1 MVLPPSTAEELEV
14 VLATKRRLGV
24 SEDPQKVRK
33 AVLELRQRRATAAWK
48 TWYAAQQAAAQAHHA
63 RFLQWQWHMERQH
76 AAGLA
81 AAAMAAEQR
90 AAAAER
96 REREA
101 AAQRRDA
108 EEANTAAAAAWDAE
122 LARLRDAAAAV
133 RAVEAVRDEIGVFS
147 ERRAVEASPLLARH
161 EKSVE
166 MCGKQFDS
174 DATDGGGGADVCDDG
189 GAEGFHEPDE
199 VFAGAA
205 PDLDDAAAPLYGD
218 DDDVEMEGVVG
229 GGDGVEAPPR
239 ERPAVP
245 QAFCKLA
252 EAFAD
257 ARRRLFTDGRL
268 YAEETARY
276 VQYLDLDRGT
286 TFSARTAESL
296 GLREYMHRLTRD
308 FGACIKPDAW
318 DASIGGDYEQWCSE
332 KHKASLEVMF
342 SRAERY
348 LRACGCADLAASVEA
363 LVDELDWEELKR
375 QEERYEAFA
384 DESDDG
390 FKSPAAAL
398 RALGLSVAEAAK
410 ITSGRLSETDLR
422 KLRRRVKRRGGLVVL
437 SFFDGAGV
445 LAWSILNELQLKI
458 KRYIAVEIDDDAH
471 NCLMMHCGSQIEEVV
486 RVDDVRDED
495 AIVAAINGNVVDVF
509 SNGSPCDGTSGR
521 NFNRLPSIKNHP
533 TSGLVSYT
541 GEWHERLQRM
551 NGPGEPFITCLENV
565 GSMMMSVRREF
576 DEVLGADVHR
586 YVVDEVLFGGAPRKR
601 YYWTN
606 APVETLSADAVNDA
620 QRGIRRMLQDAG
632 SIAVPVRRGQELAT
646 IVTCTARGCAEDENR
661 VLKRPRSCDY
671 DRCKET
677 SNTGNWVCLSKS
689 CDVIRQF
696 TVYEGAVALN
706 LPPFYFSG
714 CGANET
720 VQRRVMG
727 MAFGARSIAH
737 VLKCLV

>member
-63 RFLQWQWHMERQH
+63 LFLQWQWRIQCQQ

-81 AAAMAAEQR
+81 AAVMAAEQR

-133 RAVEAVRDEIGVFS
+133 RAVEAVRDEVGVFS
-147 ERRAVEASPLLARH
+147 ELRAVEASPLCARH

-218 DDDVEMEGVVG
+218 DDDVEMEEVVG

-245 QAFCKLA
+245 QAFCSLA

-257 ARRRLFTDGRL
+257 ARRRLSADGLL
-268 YAEETARY
+268 YAKDTAIY
-276 VQYLDLDRGT
+276 VQYLGLDRGT

-445 LAWSILNELQLKI
+445 LAWSILNELKLKI

-471 NCLMMHCGSQIEEVV
+471 NCLMMNCGSQIEEVV

-495 AIVAAINGNVVDVF
+495 AIVAAIKGNVRAASKWVEVCEVGF
-509 SNGSPCDGTSGR
+509 NAGHSTLLWFMSPYLQHSARVARRKLELCR
-521 NFNRLPSIKNHP
+521 R
-533 TSGLVSYT
+533 LVS
-541 GEWHERLQRM
+541 RQLASCK
-551 NGPGEPFITCLENV
+551 IL
-565 GSMMMSVRREF
+565 GSSF
-576 DEVLGADVHR
+576 
-586 YVVDEVLFGGAPRKR
+586 F
-601 YYWTN
+601 
-606 APVETLSADAVNDA
+606 
-620 QRGIRRMLQDAG
+620 
-632 SIAVPVRRGQELAT
+632 
-646 IVTCTARGCAEDENR
+646 
-661 VLKRPRSCDY
+661 
-671 DRCKET
+671 
-677 SNTGNWVCLSKS
+677 
-689 CDVIRQF
+689 
-696 TVYEGAVALN
+696 
-706 LPPFYFSG
+706 
-714 CGANET
+714 
-720 VQRRVMG
+720 
-727 MAFGARSIAH
+727 
-737 VLKCLV
+737 